1 MSDLSD
7 QSAFASEHYRD
18 TSKLDARI
26 QLYSRFSTN
35 KCGWHRW
42 VFDHLRLPLKCRILE
57 LGCGTGIMWQKN
69 LDRIPDD
76 WDITLTDFSPG
87 MLGQTRKNLG
97 DGAHRFAFEV
107 VDAQSIPFGTESFD
121 IVVANHMLYHL
132 SDMAAGLS
140 EICRVLKSNGRLY
153 ASTVSRGHMQ
163 ELFDMLGRCKP
174 DAKSGVKVS
183 PEAFVLENGR
193 DYLSQWLSTV
203 VLYRYENTLVVT
215 DVDPLIAYVQSMYNR
230 PVLAGENLLK
240 FRRILQDELTLH
252 GAIRITD
259 TSGMFEAIREVS
271 A

>member
-18 TSKLDARI
+18 TSKLNARI

-42 VFDHLRLPLKCRILE
+42 VFDRFRLPLKCRILE
-57 LGCGTGIMWQKN
+57 LGCGTGVLWQKN
-69 LDRIPDD
+69 LDRIPEG
-76 WDITLTDFSPG
+76 WNITLSDTSPV
-87 MLGQTRKNLG
+87 MMKEAQENLRRG
-97 DGAHRFAFEV
+97 HMVVSFEV
-107 VDAQSIPFGTESFD
+107 INAQAIPLDDNTFD
-121 IVVANHMLYHL
+121 VVIANHILFHVP
-132 SDMAAGLS
+132 DVAVVLS

-153 ASTVSRGHMQ
+153 ASTVSRSHMQ
-163 ELFDMLGRCKP
+163 ELFEILDRCKP
-174 DAKSGVKVS
+174 DAKPRVKVS
-183 PEAFVLENGR
+183 HEAFVLENGR
-193 DYLSQWLSTV
+193 DHLCQWVSTV

-215 DVDPLIAYVQSMYNR
+215 DVDPLIAYVQSMGNR

-259 TSGMFEAIREVS
+259 TSGMFEAINEVS